1 MASLSVAAINDK
13 VHFSGSNIKQALK
26 ECEKKLQ
33 KRPKDP
39 YLLYWKAAVYLKFGR
54 DDDAFAQLARL
65 CESAPAITDP
75 NLLRA
80 VYFRLG
86 ERPSTA
92 DQRKAL
98 WQNAFKATNDGNVL
112 VTWFESAASMDD
124 WQNAQVAM
132 VTLKNKF
139 PKDEQYVFALPAV
152 QQLAGDALAG
162 KDDRN
167 ARFMRMFASK
177 ALSVAVAKGM
187 KAEKT
192 VDAVTT
198 RRELR
203 LVLQIYRK
211 QGMLKEILEILDHPI
226 VGIFSPLVVCDL
238 SFVRTKLEV
247 LEEASMWQDLW
258 DFCVAALKQTHTP
271 DEAAK
276 TSYSLWPYD
285 YAPWRALHLSHRE
298 LTRQA
303 ASDSG
308 LVDDLNKLL
317 EEIHDRYTD
326 DNLRVRLL
334 PQASITSEGD
344 EELLKSCT
352 AYVMV
357 FAKEQCCFEDISP
370 YIQRLDND
378 HQSKFLDWCFSLAD
392 DQDKTIQDGA
402 PKQQAQAL
410 RTKANVL
417 KLEYQLT
424 LSEDQKAAKGQL
436 EDFVIKALDVHQ
448 LAKCKDVTTC
458 EDACALAT
466 MALVKLFYLESS
478 LDYLVQAEIVMKE
491 LLSHSPESRKAA
503 LLQARLAAFLGNFS
517 EAMKAWS
524 SLKVKEILMETLSH
538 HMFTRMAI
546 THPFYY
552 RSEQKGRANT
562 DPLTQLDRILQTS
575 DKILHTLQ
583 AFLGAEIDA
592 LQYDRLLEIQE
603 LKNNLSKSLSR
614 KVTVI
619 ERRRT
624 LRIRGEPVDDMY
636 CEILDDDLD
645 GLVDNRDLKRMWNYE
660 HSATPRFEHLL
671 STGPPP
677 GRYWLVLHLLID
689 DTCTVISSSA
699 SSSSPDSNHARRI
712 NITDTDIEKIANNPS
727 SSDLAELTPAEKAL
741 IPGWVKLRALA
752 SKVLTGTDIGEAP
765 AAVADL
771 QAWVSGLVHGNNDTA
786 EDVLAALS
794 LQQSSEAGLPLLPL
808 QRDIQ
813 TLFLVAELLQA
824 AARLCDAASRLVK
837 TKAPPPPPPKWSQA
851 IPAKELAA
859 LRTAVADA
867 FASAVRRPALDWTN
881 RLADDAGVE
890 RLAEAATRGRTG
902 EAVAARVLAAAEE
915 DGEKK
920 KKGWATDVAGLLV
933 QGALDAM
940 DGVLKVKLA

>member
-1 MASLSVAAINDK
+1 MASLSVDAINDK

-39 YLLYWKAAVYLKFGR
+39 YLLYWKAAVHLKFGR
-54 DDDAFAQLARL
+54 DDDAFAQLAGL
-65 CESAPAITDP
+65 CESTPAITDQD
-75 NLLRA
+75 LLRA
-80 VYFRLG
+80 IYFRLG
-86 ERPSTA
+86 ERASTA
-92 DQRKAL
+92 DKRKAL
-98 WQNAFKATNDGNVL
+98 WQNAFKASNDGNVL

-124 WQNAQVAM
+124 WQDAQVAM
-132 VTLKNKF
+132 VTLKNKY

-152 QQLAGDALAG
+152 QQLAGDALDG

-167 ARFMRMFASK
+167 AKFMRMFASK
-177 ALSVAVAKGM
+177 ALSMAVAKGM
-187 KAEKT
+187 KGEKT

-211 QGMLKEILEILDHPI
+211 QGMLKDILEILGHPI

-247 LEEASMWQDLW
+247 LEEAALWQDLW
-258 DFCVAALKQTHTP
+258 DFCVAALKQDHTP

-276 TSYSLWPYD
+276 TSYSLWPHD

-298 LTRQA
+298 LTHQA
-303 ASDSG
+303 ASDSS
-308 LVDDLNKLL
+308 LVDELNKLL
-317 EEIHDRYTD
+317 EEIHERYANE
-326 DNLRVRLL
+326 NLRVRLL
-334 PQASITSEGD
+334 PKASITSKD
-344 EELLKSCT
+344 NEELFKNCI

-357 FAKEQCCFEDISP
+357 FAKEQCCFEDVSP
-370 YIQRLDND
+370 YVERLDD
-378 HQSKFLDWCFSLAD
+378 VHHSKFLDWCFNLAN
-392 DQDKTIQDGA
+392 DQDKPIQDGT
-402 PKQQAQAL
+402 PKHQAQAL

-424 LSEDQKAAKGQL
+424 LSKDQKATKDQL
-436 EDFVIKALDVHQ
+436 EDFVVKALDVHQ
-448 LAKCKDVTTC
+448 LAKGKDVTTC

-478 LDYLVQAEIVMKE
+478 LDYLVQAEIIMKE
-491 LLSHSPESRKAA
+491 LLSYAPESRKAA

-517 EAMKAWS
+517 EAMEAWS

-552 RSEQKGRANT
+552 RAKQKSRANT
-562 DPLTQLDRILQTS
+562 DPLTQLDRILQTA
-575 DKILHTLQ
+575 DRILHTLQ

-614 KVTVI
+614 KVSVI

-636 CEILDDDLD
+636 CEVLDDDLE

-671 STGPPP
+671 SSGPVP
-677 GRYWLVLHLLID
+677 GRYWLALHLLID

-699 SSSSPDSNHARRI
+699 SSSGPDNSHAHRI
-712 NITDTDIEKIANNPS
+712 NIANKNVEKIANSPS
-727 SSDLAELTPAEKAL
+727 DSDLTELTPVEKAL

-752 SKVLTGTDIGEAP
+752 SKALTGTDVGETS
-765 AAVADL
+765 AAIFDL
-771 QAWVSGLVHGNNDTA
+771 QNWLSGFIQKDSA
-786 EDVLAALS
+786 EEDALESLS
-794 LQQSSEAGLPLLPL
+794 LQSSKTRHPLPL

-813 TLFLVAELLQA
+813 ALLLVAEFLQA
-824 AARLCDAASRLVK
+824 SARLCDAATRLAK
-837 TKAPPPPPPKWSQA
+837 NKAPKWWQA
-851 IPAKELAA
+851 IPLKELAV
-859 LRTAVADA
+859 LKTVVTET
-867 FASAVRRPALDWTN
+867 FAKAVRQPALDWTN
-881 RLADDAGVE
+881 RLSDDGVE
-890 RLAEAATRGRTG
+890 RLAEGMRRGRTG
-902 EAVAARVLAAAEE
+902 EAVVTRVLATET
-915 DGEKK
+915 GEKK
-920 KKGWATDVAGLLV
+920 RWVADVAGFLV
-933 QGALDAM
+933 QGAMDAL